1 MRFETTGIDGLI
13 AVRLERLED
22 DRGSFARLFCREE
35 FAAAGLKTEFVQ
47 QSLSVTRKAG
57 TLRGMHFQ
65 RSPHGETKFVLCVH
79 GAIYDVVADLRP
91 NSPSYLHWQSFR
103 LDAHGEASL
112 YIPAGCAHGFQT
124 LQDDCEVLYQMDV
137 PYRPDFADGCR
148 FDDEALGIKW
158 PLPVT
163 VVAKK
168 DLEWP
173 PLRKAAG

>member
-1 MRFETTGIDGLI
+1 LRFETTGIDGLI
-13 AVRLERLED
+13 AVRLGRLED

-65 RSPHGETKFVLCVH
+65 RSPHGETKFVRCVH

-91 NSPSYLHWQSFR
+91 NSPSCLHWQSFR
-103 LDAHGEASL
+103 LDAHGEVSL

-124 LQDDCEVLYQMDV
+124 LQDECEVLYQMDV